1 VTDTRRTILL
11 AEDEPGVRLV
21 LAEALERAG
30 YAVHQARIGEEAA
43 AIFAAHGDSI
53 DLLLTDL
60 RMPLMG
66 GADLVRQLRVAAPG
80 LKVICVSGYPGA
92 GTDPAVTRHFLAK
105 PFSRAELLDKVREVL
120 EETG

>member
-1 VTDTRRTILL
+1 MTDPSRTILL
-11 AEDEPGVRLV
+11 AEDEPAVRLL
-21 LAEALERAG
+21 LAESLERAG
-30 YAVHQARIGEEAA
+30 YVVHQARNGEEAA
-43 AIFAAHGDSI
+43 AVFEAHPDSI

-66 GADLVRQLRVAAPG
+66 GDDLVRQLRAAAPG

-92 GTDPAVTRHFLAK
+92 RTDPAITRHFLAK

-120 EETG
+120 EEIG